1 MSMMNSLEAMMLL
14 SSMVVVCCMI
24 IICLKFI
31 RYFQNKIRM
40 MSSQQDNM
48 RNIGILEV
56 KIPEI
61 KLKNKGYSLD
71 ENIMFIYDDESVSF
85 LMGLEDLFEKR
96 DNI

>member
-1 MSMMNSLEAMMLL
+1 
-14 SSMVVVCCMI
+14 
-24 IICLKFI
+24 
-31 RYFQNKIRM
+31 M

-71 ENIMFIYDDESVSF
+71 ENFIFIYD
-85 LMGLEDLFEKR
+85 
-96 DNI
+96 

>member
-1 MSMMNSLEAMMLL
+1 
-14 SSMVVVCCMI
+14 
-24 IICLKFI
+24 
-31 RYFQNKIRM
+31 M

-71 ENIMFIYDDESVSF
+71 ENIIYDDESVSF

>member
-1 MSMMNSLEAMMLL
+1 
-14 SSMVVVCCMI
+14 
-24 IICLKFI
+24 
-31 RYFQNKIRM
+31 
-40 MSSQQDNM
+40 M